1 MIVKY
6 NFAQSK
12 KELIILLNNKIDSLV
27 LVINNQ
33 RTEHL
38 NINIYNKNIINEKN
52 SKIQLLTNN
61 VNILRDSVKLINN
74 TKNKIIIGLNNKIDS
89 LNKTLADKLKSNS
102 YYEEIK
108 IGNQIWM
115 SNNLDVVSF
124 NNGDKI
130 LEAKNEFEWNKA
142 QETGQP
148 AYKTIECEKTSQQKH
163 LKVYNIHAIEDHRQI
178 VPKGWRI
185 AHTEDWIELAK
196 NLGNPEVM
204 NEWNI
209 VMDENLSNSIIK
221 KLNIVTECI
230 NSTEIEEITYWT
242 LNRDLVRHAIGGGII
257 DYDNTMYTIVG
268 ISTSII
274 VIGQGSAYSGHLIRC
289 IKE

>member
-108 IGNQIWM
+108 IGNQTWM

-185 AHTEDWIELAK
+185 AYTKDWIELAK
-196 NLGNPEVM
+196 NFGTPDVF

-209 VMDENLSNSIIK
+209 VMDDNLSDSIIK
-221 KLNIVTECI
+221 KLNIETECI
-230 NSTEIEEITYWT
+230 NFTEIISYWT
-242 LNRDLVRHAIGGGII
+242 PEFGLMRDAIGGGII
-257 DYDNTMYTIVG
+257 DYNNLMCTFVY
-268 ISTSII
+268 ISTSS
-274 VIGQGSAYSGHLIRC
+274 IGMAQGSAGGGHLIRC